1 LFIPTILCGGA
12 GSRLW
17 PVSRAQHPKP
27 FIPLEDGQSFLQ
39 KAFLRAV
46 SLPQV
51 TEILTVTNQEL
62 FFKSREAYANVNQQQ
77 VPTSYIL
84 EPFGRNTA
92 AAMIA
97 AAIYLQKIF
106 GNEAIMLVL
115 PADHLIEN
123 SQGFIQAV
131 EQAITFAKA
140 KRIVTFGIP
149 VIAPETG
156 YGYIQAEGSQV
167 LRFIEKPALE
177 KAQEYMQS
185 DNYYWNS
192 GMFCFTVGSF
202 LQQVN
207 CYCPEILVPMSWCM
221 QKSKSKEVQGIKQ
234 CHLDSQSFAEV
245 PADSIDYALM
255 EKSKQVS
262 VVTAD
267 MGWSDIG
274 SWTAMADLTP
284 KDAQGNRF
292 IGEIVGE
299 DVEDCYI
306 KSSDRTIAA
315 LGIRNL
321 MLIDTPDALLVA
333 DRSRSQEVKTIYNRL
348 KDSDHNAHKIHQTVF
363 RPWGSYTV
371 LEEGP
376 GFKIK
381 RIVVNPMSSLSLQK
395 HQHRSEHWVVVSG
408 KAIVTNNDNVRTIDT
423 NESTYIPAG
432 NKHRLQNLT
441 TEPVVLIE
449 VQSGSYLGED
459 DIVRFEDSYGRSENV
474 A

>member
-1 LFIPTILCGGA
+1 MFIPTILCGGA

-17 PVSRAQHPKP
+17 PVSRDLHPKP

-39 KAFLRAV
+39 KAFLRAA

-51 TEILTVTNQEL
+51 AEILTVTNQEL
-62 FFKSREAYANVNQQQ
+62 FYKAREAYAGVSDHPI
-77 VPTSYIL
+77 PTSYLL

-97 AAIYLQKIF
+97 AALYLQERYGKD
-106 GNEAIMLVL
+106 AIMLVL
-115 PADHLIEN
+115 PADHLICNEE
-123 SQGFIQAV
+123 GFIQAV
-131 EQAITFAKA
+131 EQAITLAKTG
-140 KRIVTFGIP
+140 KIVTFGIP
-149 VIAPETG
+149 VTAAETG

-177 KAQEYMQS
+177 KAEEYMQAG
-185 DNYYWNS
+185 NYYWNS
-192 GMFCFTVGSF
+192 GMFCFAVGSF
-202 LQQVN
+202 LQQADN
-207 CYCPEILVPMSWCM
+207 YCPNILAPMSLCM
-221 QKSKSKEVQGIKQ
+221 QQSKPKENQGVQQ
-234 CHLDSQSFAEV
+234 CYLDPQSFEKV
-245 PADSIDYALM
+245 PSDSIDYALM
-255 EKSKQVS
+255 EKSNQVS
-262 VVTAD
+262 VVPAD
-267 MGWSDIG
+267 IRWSDIG
-274 SWTAMADLTP
+274 SWTAMAELTP
-284 KDAQGNRF
+284 KDKEGNRF
-292 IGEIVGE
+292 IGEIVAK
-299 DVEDCYI
+299 DVTDSYI
-306 KSSDRTIAA
+306 KGSDRLVAA
-315 LGIRNL
+315 LGVKNL

-333 DRSRSQEVKTIYNRL
+333 DRSYGQEVKAIYNRL
-348 KDSDHNAHKIHQTVF
+348 KENDHQAHKIHQTVF

-408 KAIVTNNDNVRTIDT
+408 KATVTNNDDLRTINT

-449 VQSGSYLGED
+449 VQSGVYLGED
-459 DIVRFEDSYGRSENV
+459 DIVRFEDNYGRGGTEP
-474 A
+474 